1 MCRTTK
7 GERSRTLFKSIALDE
22 QRLSDRFSAVFLP
35 TPSAQAS
42 EQKDAEGS
50 PTRYANKLYL
60 EIVFGVRILFDCAN
74 KIESDRS
81 IRSVELSLYDR
92 VCHLYASNT
101 HTTKTASHPPYLS
114 QDWQLAF
121 QVTLVLTGF
130 LPSSYPPVQ
139 TRKCNGAYDCAH
151 WFAKEITT

>member
-42 EQKDAEGS
+42 EQKDAEGL

-81 IRSVELSLYDR
+81 IRSVAVVVRSRVPPLCKQHTQQKQHLTLPTSLR
-92 VCHLYASNT
+92 
-101 HTTKTASHPPYLS
+101 
-114 QDWQLAF
+114 
-121 QVTLVLTGF
+121 TGNWH
-130 LPSSYPPVQ
+130 S
-139 TRKCNGAYDCAH
+139 K
-151 WFAKEITT
+151 

>member
-101 HTTKTASHPPYLS
+101 HNKNSISPSLPPS
-114 QDWQLAF
+114 GLAIGIPSDPRF
-121 QVTLVLTGF
+121 DRLLALFIPTCSNAQV
-130 LPSSYPPVQ
+130 
-139 TRKCNGAYDCAH
+139 
-151 WFAKEITT
+151 